1 MFNSLDTLLIFTIL
15 AAFNLWGG
23 AAIGAGVRGRRALPV
38 LWGILIGG
46 APLYFGVERL
56 VTLRRAGSPL
66 ACQIACLVGAA
77 LAVGLSLPRL
87 RAFFLQDGMA
97 ALMIGTFIMAAAA
110 VLGAWLLR
118 SGAEILSLLV
128 GGVGFL
134 FGAMWFGAGI
144 QQLRREIIDYRPS
157 SVVNGP
163 SSSKESSCSNSFSS
177 APRPRRRRSSAGCR
191 RRW

>member
-23 AAIGAGVRGRRALPV
+23 AAIGAGIRGRRVLQV

-46 APLYFGVERL
+46 APLYFGIERL
-56 VTLRRAGSPL
+56 VMLGKGLPL
-66 ACQIACLVGAA
+66 ACQIACLVSAA
-77 LAVGLSLPRL
+77 LAVGLALPRL
-87 RAFFLQDGMA
+87 RAFFLKEGMN

-118 SGAEILSLLV
+118 GGAEIISLIV
-128 GGVGFL
+128 GGSGFL

-144 QQLRREIIDYRPS
+144 QQLR
-157 SVVNGP
+157 G
-163 SSSKESSCSNSFSS
+163 K
-177 APRPRRRRSSAGCR
+177 
-191 RRW
+191 

>member
-23 AAIGAGVRGRRALPV
+23 AAIGAGIRGRRVLPV

-46 APLYFGVERL
+46 APLYFGIERL
-56 VTLRRAGSPL
+56 VMLGEGLPL

-87 RAFFLQDGMA
+87 RAFFLKEGMN
-97 ALMIGTFIMAAAA
+97 ALMIGTIIMAIAA

-118 SGAEILSLLV
+118 GGAEIISLIV
-128 GGVGFL
+128 GGSGFL

-144 QQLRREIIDYRPS
+144 QQLR
-157 SVVNGP
+157 G
-163 SSSKESSCSNSFSS
+163 K
-177 APRPRRRRSSAGCR
+177 
-191 RRW
+191 